1 MKNLST
7 KHISY
12 MALFSVLI
20 AMGAFIKLPISI
32 VPITL
37 QTLFVVLAGLVLGKV
52 YAPIAVLV
60 YILVGLIGLPVF
72 STGGG
77 PSYIFYPSFG
87 YLIGFVF
94 GSYAVGKLTSDKSNV
109 VKNFVVCIL
118 GMLVIYIFGVGY
130 FVFIQ
135 YVYYGKVFEASWV
148 LYFLFLV
155 YLPGDLLSCFVASL
169 LYKRLPKIQIKRK
182 S

>member
-1 MKNLST
+1 MKSLTT
-7 KHISY
+7 KQITY
-12 MALFSVLI
+12 IALFSVLI
-20 AMGAFIKLPISI
+20 AIGAFIKLPISI

-94 GSYAVGKLTSDKSNV
+94 GAYIVGRLANDTSSILR
-109 VKNFVVCIL
+109 NFMICVL
-118 GMLVIYIFGVGY
+118 GMFVIYAFGMAY
-130 FVFIQ
+130 FIFIQ

-169 LYKRLPKIQIKRK
+169 LYKRLPRIQIKRK
-182 S
+182 G

>member
-1 MKNLST
+1 MKRLST
-7 KHISY
+7 KQLTY

-20 AMGAFIKLPISI
+20 AVGAFIKIPVSI

-52 YAPIAVLV
+52 YAPMAVLV
-60 YILVGLIGLPVF
+60 YILVGLVGLPVF

-94 GSYAVGKLTSDKSNV
+94 AAYFVGRFASLKTSMK
-109 VKNFVVCIL
+109 KNFVVCTL
-118 GMLVIYIFGVGY
+118 GMLIIYLFGVSY

-135 YVYYGKVFEASWV
+135 YVYYGKVFEAGW
-148 LYFLFLV
+148 LFYFLFLV
-155 YLPGDLLSCFVASL
+155 YLPGDVLSCLVASIL
-169 LYKRLPKIQIKRK
+169 FKRLPNITI
-182 S
+182 

>member
-1 MKNLST
+1 
-7 KHISY
+7 

-20 AMGAFIKLPISI
+20 AVGAFIKIPVSI

-52 YAPIAVLV
+52 YAPMAVLV
-60 YILVGLIGLPVF
+60 YILVGLVGLPVF

-94 GSYAVGKLTSDKSNV
+94 AAYFVGRFASLKTRIT
-109 VKNFVVCIL
+109 KNFIVCIL
-118 GMLVIYIFGVGY
+118 GMLIIYLFGVSY

-135 YVYYGKVFEASWV
+135 YVYYGKVFEAGWL

-155 YLPGDLLSCFVASL
+155 YLPGDVLSCLVASIL
-169 LYKRLPKIQIKRK
+169 FKRLPHITI
-182 S
+182 